1 MRICLILEGCYP
13 YINGG
18 VSTWMHQYINEM
30 PEHEFVL
37 WVIGAKAEDKDKFV
51 YTLPKNVV
59 EIHQVFLDDA
69 LRVKD
74 NGVFGHR
81 FNKEEKEAHRR
92 LVLSDKTDWDLL
104 FDLYQVQKV
113 NPMSYLKSQSFLDI
127 LTETCQS
134 DFPFIA
140 FSTSSIISFGN
151 RIHLLVVGGID
162 GILNFF
168 MQSPL

>member
-51 YTLPKNVV
+51 YTLPDNVV
-59 EIHQVFLDDA
+59 EVQQVFLDDA

-74 NGVFGHR
+74 SGV
-81 FNKEEKEAHRR
+81 
-92 LVLSDKTDWDLL
+92 
-104 FDLYQVQKV
+104 
-113 NPMSYLKSQSFLDI
+113 LDI
-127 LTETCQS
+127 ILMKKIKKLIEDLCFPTSRTGICCLSYIRYRRSIRCLT
-134 DFPFIA
+134 
-140 FSTSSIISFGN
+140 
-151 RIHLLVVGGID
+151 
-162 GILNFF
+162 
-168 MQSPL
+168 